1 MDRLLDVSIPTF
13 VINGFLI
20 INSLVLW
27 IQGLLLFCCGVLLYT
42 VLRDFFVDKTGIN
55 EVGTF
60 CYYCCCTGIALLA
73 ASFFTGHVLF
83 NQSISYFGILAMT
96 YALLL
101 IFQVLFF
108 IAGFY
113 YTDKL
118 QATLRFAVS
127 TTMGNYNA
135 NNEINVMLNTLQS
148 IFRCCGSTGYT
159 SWFFTGWAKGKPRV
173 PESCCINLRYCHNL
187 EPVIDSEIHVIGCN
201 SRIDFLA
208 KSMHAG
214 LLGLLLLDV
223 IMAICA
229 IVAAVTMS
237 LRFKRL
243 RELNAVVPIIP
254 NSESSSADATTPS
267 WQHPYPSSKSIGNLA
282 ADALRTKRTIFNA

>member
-187 EPVIDSEIHVIGCN
+187 EPVIDSEIHVI
-201 SRIDFLA
+201 
-208 KSMHAG
+208 
-214 LLGLLLLDV
+214 
-223 IMAICA
+223 ICA

>member
-83 NQSISYFGILAMT
+83 NQSISYFG
-96 YALLL
+96 
-101 IFQVLFF
+101 
-108 IAGFY
+108 
-113 YTDKL
+113 
-118 QATLRFAVS
+118 
-127 TTMGNYNA
+127 
-135 NNEINVMLNTLQS
+135 